1 MRKFTN
7 VMWESVTDKAAVV
20 FNYSIAEKAWLKN
33 NKIAKVIVATPYIA
47 ESLKPEVVSF
57 SHLSLYLV
65 SCTEIGKTIFI
76 HKEADDADIYSRLF
90 PITNFLSGDK
100 DVIQTSNDLLALCMI
115 SNYKKDS
122 SIDEKTGKYN
132 PVALGK
138 WDYDELS
145 RKLKENILK
154 NKKSELTELMT
165 IDEATKGIWS

>member
-1 MRKFTN
+1 MRNFTN
-7 VMWESVTDKAAVV
+7 VIWESITDKAAVV

-33 NKIAKVIVATPYIA
+33 NKIAKIIVATPYIA

-65 SCTEIGKTIFI
+65 SCTEIGKTIFF
-76 HKEADDADIYSRLF
+76 HKEEDDADIYSRLF
-90 PITNFLSGDK
+90 PITNFVTGDK
-100 DVIQTSNDLLALCMI
+100 DAIQTSNDLLALCMI
-115 SNYKKDS
+115 SNYKNDS
-122 SIDEKTGKYN
+122 SIDKKTGKYN

-145 RKLKENILK
+145 KKLKENILK

-165 IDEATKGIWS
+165 IDEAIKGIWS